1 MSWKLLESCSP
12 VRLNKIA
19 PMLLTTAYATNASIA
34 LLSADRIK
42 SGIFRTGRAIG
53 TSSLPPKNAAA
64 YAATSAASRINWRSN
79 PKRQP
84 RTTSNKINT
93 TAKERKTACQTSEPA
108 IGCGSGVTAIDHR
121 WLAAAVR
128 DRKAPA
134 RPSLPQLALLEEERT
149 DHGVRAPRARF
160 VALNW

>member
-1 MSWKLLESCSP
+1 MSWKLLESCWP

-34 LLSADRIK
+34 LPSADRIK

-108 IGCGSGVTAIDHR
+108 VGCGSGVTATTDG
-121 WLAAAVR
+121 L
-128 DRKAPA
+128 
-134 RPSLPQLALLEEERT
+134 LPQCVIAKHQRGHRFHNWHCSRKNARIMASARRELALL
-149 DHGVRAPRARF
+149 
-160 VALNW
+160 L